1 MVIRLYRVRLSQR
14 ELARDPALARDV
26 GRLMDTLRRRAGA
39 PATADAERWVLE
51 LEPRP
56 ALGAEPTPA
65 PRDLAVERALGLM
78 QANLTRRWTVRS
90 LAKAA
95 GLSRAA
101 FARRFARSL
110 GESPIARLA
119 RLRLERAARLLVES
133 DASLA
138 EVARSVGYSSEFAFS
153 RAFKRH
159 HALSPASFRRQQRV
173 FEAPSCCALAA

>member
-14 ELARDPALARDV
+14 ELARDPALAGDV
-26 GRLMDTLRRRAGA
+26 RRLMNTLRRRAGA
-39 PATADAERWVLE
+39 APAADAERWVLE
-51 LEPRP
+51 IEPRP
-56 ALGAEPTPA
+56 AVATEPVPA

-78 QANLTRRWTVRS
+78 QSDLTRRWTVSS
-90 LAKAA
+90 LAKAT

-119 RLRLERAARLLVES
+119 RLRLEHAARLLVDS

-138 EVARSVGYSSEFAFS
+138 DVASRVGYTSEFAFS

-173 FEAPSCCALAA
+173 FEAPRCCALAA

>member
-1 MVIRLYRVRLSQR
+1 MVIRLQRVRLSQR

-26 GRLMDTLRRRAGA
+26 RRLMDTLRRRAGA
-39 PATADAERWVLE
+39 TAGADAERWVLE
-51 LEPRP
+51 IDPRP
-56 ALGAEPTPA
+56 VVAADPA

-78 QANLTRRWTVRS
+78 QANLSRRWTVRS

-119 RLRLERAARLLVES
+119 RLRLEDAARVLVQS

-138 EVARSVGYSSEFAFS
+138 EVASRVGYSSEFAFS

-159 HALSPASFRRQQRV
+159 HALSPAAFRRQQRG
-173 FEAPSCCALAA
+173 FEGPRCCALAA

>member
-1 MVIRLYRVRLSQR
+1 MVIRLHRVRLSQR

-26 GRLMDTLRRRAGA
+26 SRLVDSLRRRAGA
-39 PATADAERWVLE
+39 PAAADAERWVLE
-51 LEPRP
+51 IEPRP
-56 ALGAEPTPA
+56 AAPA
-65 PRDLAVERALGLM
+65 PAQRDLAVERALGLM

-119 RLRLERAARLLVES
+119 RLRLEHAAHLLVHS

-138 EVARSVGYSSEFAFS
+138 EVAGRVGYSSEFAFS

-159 HALSPASFRRQQRV
+159 HALSPASFRRLQRG
-173 FEAPSCCALAA
+173 FAAPSCCALAA